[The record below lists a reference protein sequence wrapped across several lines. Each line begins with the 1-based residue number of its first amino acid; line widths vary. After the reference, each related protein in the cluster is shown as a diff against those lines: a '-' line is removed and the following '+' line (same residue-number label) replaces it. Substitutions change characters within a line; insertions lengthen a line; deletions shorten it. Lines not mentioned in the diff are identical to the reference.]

1 MKHHLNEEHLLPM
14 EPNSQLFLT
23 SSCRDRNLENI
34 SCSIS
39 SSIWFA
45 TACVIFKLN
54 GHNFPIQ
61 NTKLNLEEILRILL
75 ASLVQCRKFSYFMVF
90 TKGTTS

>member
-1 MKHHLNEEHLLPM
+1 MKQQLNEEHLLPM

-54 GHNFPIQ
+54 GHNCSIQ
-61 NTKLNLEEILRILL
+61 NTKLNFEEILRILL
-75 ASLVQCRKFSYFMVF
+75 ASLVQCRNFSYFMVF

>member
-1 MKHHLNEEHLLPM
+1 M
-14 EPNSQLFLT
+14 ELNSQLFLT

-54 GHNFPIQ
+54 GHNCPIQ
-61 NTKLNLEEILRILL
+61 NTKLNLNEEIFPILL
-75 ASLVQCRKFSYFMVF
+75 ASLVQRRKFSYFTVF